1 MITNNLKYME
11 EKSVIYISGKKY
23 TVKNLTPI
31 YSKDERE
38 KIKKEIEANLFEIFK
53 KYVWKFK
60 IQYFYLQSFMV

>member
-1 MITNNLKYME
+1 MTTNNLKYTE

-23 TVKNLTPI
+23 TVTNLTPI

>member
-53 KYVWKFK
+53 KYV
-60 IQYFYLQSFMV
+60 